1 MLNEIFFI
9 GYLKTVF
16 HEANDMVD
24 ELAKGDK
31 SINAMSEN
39 IMNVQILFM

>member
-16 HEANDMVD
+16 HEANDMAD
-24 ELAKGDK
+24 ELAKRG
-31 SINAMSEN
+31 
-39 IMNVQILFM
+39 